1 MSVTNNRLHDGFM
14 DSRQHHTSPDVLQYI
29 TEVTPLKMPGNRKN
43 VSLIV
48 GYETKEKQFKKAII
62 NLIYF
67 KYIVITWKW

>member
-1 MSVTNNRLHDGFM
+1 MTDLWTQGNITQTQAF
-14 DSRQHHTSPDVLQYI
+14 YI

-67 KYIVITWKW
+67 KYIVITCKW